1 MYRSLIIFICI
12 VLKIIDLV
20 FVIDIEE
27 TEFENVSEG
36 SADDLE
42 IVDDTL
48 YFDFSFSSSNTDSL
62 PFTIY
67 DTSRTVTRKSHH
79 V

>member
-42 IVDDTL
+42 IVDETL

-67 DTSRTVTRKSHH
+67 DTSRRVTRKSHH

>member
-1 MYRSLIIFICI
+1 MIIFICI
-12 VLKIIDLV
+12 VVVLKIIDLV

-27 TEFENVSEG
+27 TEVDNVSEG
-36 SADDLE
+36 SADDLDT
-42 IVDDTL
+42 VDDTL
-48 YFDFSFSSSNTDSL
+48 YFDFSFSSSKTDSL